1 MEGEMRAALLFLPP
15 VQTQIVIDFLLKI
28 TVTVATLCP
37 VQLSNALAALG
48 VASSLTAKGAR
59 QTAPAVTPCPM
70 LETALTAFATFFAVI
85 SPIDTAVLLASLTPN
100 MTRVERRAIS
110 VKAVFIAT
118 LIVLAFALFGGP
130 VLAQLGVSLA
140 ALETA
145 GGIILLAIALEM
157 TLAKRPQPT
166 TLSAK
171 ESAEAENKAEAH
183 AEIAVFPL
191 ATPLLAGP
199 GAMTSAIVLAAGTK
213 GDFKLL
219 SAVVVAILAVMGV
232 TLMLLLAAQEIHQLI
247 GVTARKVI
255 VRVFGVLL
263 AALAVQSIFNGLAA
277 THLFR

>member
-1 MEGEMRAALLFLPP
+1 
-15 VQTQIVIDFLLKI
+15 
-28 TVTVATLCP
+28 
-37 VQLSNALAALG
+37 
-48 VASSLTAKGAR
+48 
-59 QTAPAVTPCPM
+59 M
-70 LETALTAFATFFAVI
+70 LETVLTAFTTFFAVI
-85 SPIDTAVLLASLTPN
+85 GPIDTAVLLASLTPK
-100 MTRVERRAIS
+100 MTGAERRAIS

-130 VLAQLGVSLA
+130 VLAELGVSLA
-140 ALETA
+140 ALQTA
-145 GGIILLAIALEM
+145 GGIILFAIALEM
-157 TLAKRPQPT
+157 TLAKRPGPT

-171 ESAEAENKAEAH
+171 ESAEVENKAEAH

-213 GDFKLL
+213 GDLKLL
-219 SAVVVAILAVMGV
+219 GAVVVAILAVMGV
-232 TLMLLLAAQEIHQLI
+232 TLMMLLVAQEIHQLI

>member
-1 MEGEMRAALLFLPP
+1 
-15 VQTQIVIDFLLKI
+15 
-28 TVTVATLCP
+28 
-37 VQLSNALAALG
+37 
-48 VASSLTAKGAR
+48 
-59 QTAPAVTPCPM
+59 
-70 LETALTAFATFFAVI
+70 
-85 SPIDTAVLLASLTPN
+85 
-100 MTRVERRAIS
+100 
-110 VKAVFIAT
+110 
-118 LIVLAFALFGGP
+118 
-130 VLAQLGVSLA
+130 
-140 ALETA
+140 
-145 GGIILLAIALEM
+145 M

>member
-1 MEGEMRAALLFLPP
+1 
-15 VQTQIVIDFLLKI
+15 
-28 TVTVATLCP
+28 
-37 VQLSNALAALG
+37 
-48 VASSLTAKGAR
+48 
-59 QTAPAVTPCPM
+59 M

-85 SPIDTAVLLASLTPN
+85 SPIDTAVLLASLTPH

>member
-1 MEGEMRAALLFLPP
+1 M
-15 VQTQIVIDFLLKI
+15 
-28 TVTVATLCP
+28 
-37 VQLSNALAALG
+37 
-48 VASSLTAKGAR
+48 
-59 QTAPAVTPCPM
+59 TPCPM
-70 LETALTAFATFFAVI
+70 LETALTTFTTFFAVI
-85 SPIDTAVLLASLTPN
+85 GPIDTAVLLASLTPN
-100 MTRVERRAIS
+100 MMGAERRAVSI
-110 VKAVFIAT
+110 KAVFIAT

-145 GGIILLAIALEM
+145 GGIILFAIALEM

-199 GAMTSAIVLAAGTK
+199 GAMTSAIVLAAGTR
-213 GDFKLL
+213 GDLKLL
-219 SAVVVAILAVMGV
+219 GAVVVAILAVMGV
-232 TLMLLLAAQEIHQLI
+232 TLMLLLLAQEIHQLI

-255 VRVFGVLL
+255 VRVSGVLL

-277 THLFR
+277 THLFH

>member
-1 MEGEMRAALLFLPP
+1 
-15 VQTQIVIDFLLKI
+15 
-28 TVTVATLCP
+28 
-37 VQLSNALAALG
+37 
-48 VASSLTAKGAR
+48 
-59 QTAPAVTPCPM
+59 M
-70 LETALTAFATFFAVI
+70 LETVLTAFTTFFAVI
-85 SPIDTAVLLASLTPN
+85 GPIDTAVLLASLTPN
-100 MTRVERRAIS
+100 MTGAERRAIS
-110 VKAVFIAT
+110 VKAVFVAT

-130 VLAQLGVSLA
+130 VLAELGVSLA
-140 ALETA
+140 ALQTA
-145 GGIILLAIALEM
+145 GGIILFAIALEM
-157 TLAKRPQPT
+157 TLAKRPGPT

-171 ESAEAENKAEAH
+171 ESAEVENKAEAH

-213 GDFKLL
+213 GDLKLL
-219 SAVVVAILAVMGV
+219 GAVVVAILAVMGV
-232 TLMLLLAAQEIHQLI
+232 TLMMLLVAQEIHQLI